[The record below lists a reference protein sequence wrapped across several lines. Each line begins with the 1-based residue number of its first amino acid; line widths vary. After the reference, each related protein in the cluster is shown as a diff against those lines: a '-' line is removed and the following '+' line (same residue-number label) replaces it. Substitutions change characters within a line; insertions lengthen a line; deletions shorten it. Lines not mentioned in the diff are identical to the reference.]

1 MKMADGTPRIDLMDS
16 EKRFGERSDQ
26 SYHSTPKQPMSKG
39 SSHYRD
45 SGFMSMH
52 AADKTRAE
60 KRDLSVLYSSMM
72 DNHED
77 LSSPDEIDKEI
88 EQMQEQ
94 LRRLDIENQSLR
106 ETSSRHGLKDSSTY
120 KGNHCVRS
128 KTESSPKVRFSDST
142 YSPHFNERNK
152 EDNITCRDSNQRRS
166 ARLKEKEHISS
177 YDSAR
182 VKRMNPRTMLDMDD
196 SDYEDQSPVRKH
208 KTKFVSVKA
217 STYDGTTPW
226 RDYLSHFEA
235 CARINRWT
243 EQEMGLYLAV
253 SLRGQAQGILGDLP
267 ARKQEHY
274 FSLITALE
282 QRFAPPNQTELYRV
296 QLLERRQRANETL
309 PELGQ
314 AIRRLVNL
322 TYPTV
327 EVGVR
332 ETLAKQQFLESLAD
346 SDMRIRIKQARP
358 DNLTDAIHLAVELE
372 AYKKAEKHGNEGR
385 SYLRTASTESTEST
399 HSAESEKS
407 AMESM
412 LSSIQ
417 QKLEK
422 MQTDISQL
430 QAVRKKQNRP
440 AQQGQDAQ
448 NSTDRRCYKCQEI
461 GHLRRDCPQLK
472 KESKTASTGVAN
484 PVRTRTRKRS
494 CKPSAGIGISS
505 AAQEAG
511 LYINAEVQHTKVKL
525 LVDTGATVTILSQES
540 YEKIPEE
547 RRPKLKEVK
556 KDIMAANGSELKVLG
571 QGGFMIKPEG
581 CRDVYFEAVVAKI
594 STEGILGLDFLKSRN
609 GLIDLKRGSLVLDD
623 VPVDTKYEGTLG
635 CFRVVA
641 SEKITIP
648 GKSEMVIAGELR
660 SPSGEQMK
668 SESLLIEGADS
679 FLKNDKALV
688 ARSLVC

>member
-1 MKMADGTPRIDLMDS
+1 
-16 EKRFGERSDQ
+16 
-26 SYHSTPKQPMSKG
+26 
-39 SSHYRD
+39 
-45 SGFMSMH
+45 
-52 AADKTRAE
+52 
-60 KRDLSVLYSSMM
+60 
-72 DNHED
+72 
-77 LSSPDEIDKEI
+77 
-88 EQMQEQ
+88 
-94 LRRLDIENQSLR
+94 
-106 ETSSRHGLKDSSTY
+106 
-120 KGNHCVRS
+120 
-128 KTESSPKVRFSDST
+128 
-142 YSPHFNERNK
+142 
-152 EDNITCRDSNQRRS
+152 
-166 ARLKEKEHISS
+166 
-177 YDSAR
+177 
-182 VKRMNPRTMLDMDD
+182 
-196 SDYEDQSPVRKH
+196 
-208 KTKFVSVKA
+208 
-217 STYDGTTPW
+217 
-226 RDYLSHFEA
+226 
-235 CARINRWT
+235 
-243 EQEMGLYLAV
+243 
-253 SLRGQAQGILGDLP
+253 
-267 ARKQEHY
+267 
-274 FSLITALE
+274 
-282 QRFAPPNQTELYRV
+282 
-296 QLLERRQRANETL
+296 
-309 PELGQ
+309 
-314 AIRRLVNL
+314 
-322 TYPTV
+322 
-327 EVGVR
+327 
-332 ETLAKQQFLESLAD
+332 
-346 SDMRIRIKQARP
+346 MRIRIKQARP

-399 HSAESEKS
+399 HSAKSEKS

-417 QKLEK
+417 EKLEK

-440 AQQGQDAQ
+440 AQQGQDAK

-461 GHLRRDCPQLK
+461 GHFRRDCPRLK

-494 CKPSAGIGISS
+494 SKPSAGIGVSS

-660 SPSGEQMK
+660 SPSGEHMN

-688 ARSLVC
+688 ARSLVCYETTVPVRLMNLQEDPQTVYPGTNIARASPVTSVIETTSSSSCAPSGELREDLHQLLQRSKEHLTPEQSNKVKSLLLAYKNLFAATDSDLGRTTVVKHKIETSDARPIKQPLRRVPAHLSPEVDRQVNDMLDRGVIQKSTSLWSSGIVLVQKKDGSL